1 MSPVPPPSSPP
12 PPHGSIPRTRSNG
25 QQPPRILH
33 LHPGRRSST
42 RPRGRQ
48 CPPRRRHLRQV
59 AGHGRRRRRGSGRR
73 QAAGHREE
81 KEVFRPPRPGRFVS
95 AACTGVH
102 FSSPCMRQ
110 SAHHSDHFP
119 PIPASHVPP
128 PHPHRTPPD
137 RPASTATR
145 RATCRQTIRQVRPS
159 SRHSQ
164 KRRTRRS
171 LQPRPRTVRHTPR
184 HLRPPTGTFKSRKG
198 PREIGT
204 VKKTVE
210 CRDES
215 VAGKPHD
222 CPRCT

>member
-1 MSPVPPPSSPP
+1 
-12 PPHGSIPRTRSNG
+12 
-25 QQPPRILH
+25 
-33 LHPGRRSST
+33 
-42 RPRGRQ
+42 
-48 CPPRRRHLRQV
+48 
-59 AGHGRRRRRGSGRR
+59 
-73 QAAGHREE
+73 
-81 KEVFRPPRPGRFVS
+81 
-95 AACTGVH
+95 
-102 FSSPCMRQ
+102 MRQ

-184 HLRPPTGTFKSRKG
+184 HLRPPTSTFKSRKG

-204 VKKTVE
+204 VKKAVE

-222 CPRCT
+222 CPRCTGHVGECGRECSSHLWQALIDKPRTCQTTSGSSRTESSHRDIPMRPPPPV